1 MGSNV
6 LHFCFIILSLGLFIF
21 PFAKLASIYDIDN
34 PTHVVYSIPK
44 ICDSAPANMVE
55 NIYLNIVIQNNSL
68 YLQVEI
74 IFHI

>member
-1 MGSNV
+1 MILFFV
-6 LHFCFIILSLGLFIF
+6 LFKFS
-21 PFAKLASIYDIDN
+21 FAKLTCFYNIHN

-44 ICDSAPANMVE
+44 ICDGDHTNMVE
-55 NIYLNIVIQNNSL
+55 NIYLNIVIQNNSV